1 VRLSDNELAM
11 LERRVAK
18 TGMTRSAILRKD
30 FLENAA
36 TQMEKKQMQQKTGGH
51 VLGR

>member
-1 VRLSDNELAM
+1 M

-30 FLENAA
+30 FLESPA
-36 TQMEKKQMQQKTGGH
+36 TQMEIKQMRQKTGGQ